1 MIDDVVLYL
10 GLTRTQLQIL
20 KCGFPFGFT
29 FHSISRDDISA
40 PKDIELIV
48 SGAWCVFLNPKQLT
62 TVHLRQILDA
72 HAYATRHTHAAI
84 LLFTEPFTADQE
96 KSVNTKELHRVN
108 LRSGINLNLH
118 NVIKIVSKGRT
129 PCWDGMARMR
139 SNMFNDG
146 WYLLDMETSGT
157 DPLEDDVISLT
168 VSYMANYKLLS
179 SETIYIR
186 QSNPVSEEI
195 EKITGIT
202 NEMLENGVTKEHA
215 VDFLNHLPYP
225 APIITEQ
232 YDYFLPF
239 LRALYHAC
247 DQKFD
252 LPNISIDCLAAIV
265 FGYTV
270 FRKPFDV
277 LPVIERTCERAFLGD
292 PYTMKLYDLVCAV
305 FENLRDRYDVRSPGD
320 FHKLY
325 KASIECGE

>member
-1 MIDDVVLYL
+1 MIDDVALYL

-20 KCGFPFGFT
+20 KCGFPFDFT
-29 FHSISRDDISA
+29 FHPISCDDISV
-40 PKDIELIV
+40 PEEIELML
-48 SGAWCVFLNPKQLT
+48 SSAWCVFLNPKRLT
-62 TVHLRQILDA
+62 PVQLRQILDA
-72 HAYATRHTHAAI
+72 HAYAIRHTHAAI

-108 LRSGINLNLH
+108 LRSGINMNLR
-118 NVIKIVSKGRT
+118 NVIKIVCKGRT

-186 QSNPVSEEI
+186 QSNPVSEKI

-202 NEMLENGVTKEHA
+202 NEMLENGVTKEQT
-215 VDFLNHLPYP
+215 VYFLNHPPYP

-239 LRALYHAC
+239 LKALYHAC

-277 LPVIERTCERAFLGD
+277 LSVIERTCERAFLGD

-305 FENLRDRYDVRSPGD
+305 FKNLPDKYDVRSPGD